1 MPPGEQV
8 AENTAD
14 KALQI
19 ARLDTRLCLRLAKV
33 AFSDWAD
40 QVHSH
45 ENYYTVGKITTRLHE
60 NYYTAEVSV

>member
-1 MPPGEQV
+1 V

-40 QVHSH
+40 QVRSH
-45 ENYYTVGKITTRLHE
+45 ENYYTIGSITTKITTRLVAVKAVIE
-60 NYYTAEVSV
+60 NCCGD